1 MNNLCHNINPWQIS
15 SVFQYEIVYFTFLK
29 KSSFL
34 FFPRSTWQKVYS
46 STQWTALSKSISH
59 NGTAPQE
66 HSDFC
71 KNMQAIQHRQYR
83 WQRINPESL
92 FQVDHFKPSPHVASS
107 QRVQANRHP
116 SILSCA
122 FWSRGSPLRPFLCL
136 SFLLTYFSLIDFLYS
151 FLPVVLLLSES
162 PPRAFYGFG
171 GNGSYLTNIWYKFW
185 VTLDICK
192 QVESWITH
200 DCERTRSWM
209 LWKLGSVHGCNH
221 IGL

>member
-1 MNNLCHNINPWQIS
+1 M
-15 SVFQYEIVYFTFLK
+15 
-29 KSSFL
+29 
-34 FFPRSTWQKVYS
+34 YS
-46 STQWTALSKSISH
+46 STQWTALTKSTSH

-71 KNMQAIQHRQYR
+71 KNMQAIQHHQYR

-122 FWSRGSPLRPFLCL
+122 FWSRGSPLRPFICL

-151 FLPVVLLLSES
+151 FLPVVLLLGES
-162 PPRAFYGFG
+162 PSLFNRI
-171 GNGSYLTNIWYKFW
+171 LWFW
-185 VTLDICK
+185 RGRQLFDKIFVLVWFVNLDICK
-192 QVESWITH
+192 QVE
-200 DCERTRSWM
+200 R
-209 LWKLGSVHGCNH
+209 
-221 IGL
+221 